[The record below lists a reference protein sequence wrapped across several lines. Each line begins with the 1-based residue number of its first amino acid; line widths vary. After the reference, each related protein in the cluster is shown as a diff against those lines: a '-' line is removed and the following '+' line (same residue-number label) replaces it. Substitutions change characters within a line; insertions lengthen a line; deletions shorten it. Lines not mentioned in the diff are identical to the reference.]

1 MQYTCTNIYK
11 TARQTAGYTQER
23 WAEVLGIS
31 VESVRLYESTRGL
44 PSDEVV
50 ARMAEVAVMPVL
62 CYWHLK
68 HKSAVANDILPDV
81 DRLGLP
87 QAVLQLLAAIQ
98 GFSPRCNEL
107 IAIAA
112 DGRID
117 AEEMTVYSKI
127 VDELNDIIKAALTVI
142 YAEGGAGNERGTGHE
157 QP

>member
-1 MQYTCTNIYK
+1 MQGNYQNIYK
-11 TARQTAGYTQER
+11 NARQSAGYTQER
-23 WAEVLGIS
+23 WAELLGVS

-62 CYWHLK
+62 AYWHIK

-117 AEEMTVYSKI
+117 AEEMIVYSRI

-142 YAEGGAGNERGTGHE
+142 YAEGGVDNERSVGHE